1 MPAALQASQY
11 REHIVLILG
20 QFGLAELDDVGSAS
34 SAFRVVTPVW
44 SRRLWWKLLRK
55 RRRRRLEETP
65 TSNST
70 AA

>member
-1 MPAALQASQY
+1 LQAGQY

-44 SRRLWWKLLRK
+44 SRRLWWKLLG
-55 RRRRRLEETP
+55 
-65 TSNST
+65 
-70 AA
+70 